1 MLDRT
6 KMPGFVAHRVWIPN
20 DSQARPSIV
29 YVTERRRRLIGGLLI
44 ALALVVMLVIA
55 VTSAPAGLVVIALFI
70 IVPGGA
76 YALGGD
82 SGFYEVAQDG
92 SLGEFLGK
100 AKPDLRAM
108 RGTKVRS

>member
-1 MLDRT
+1 MVNRA
-6 KMPGFVAHRVWIPN
+6 KMPGFVAYRVWVPN

-44 ALALVVMLVIA
+44 TLALVVMLAIA

-70 IVPGGA
+70 MVPGGA

-82 SGFYEVAQDG
+82 SGFYEVAEDG

>member
-1 MLDRT
+1 MVDPA
-6 KMPGFVAHRVWIPN
+6 KIPGFIAHRVWVPN

-29 YVTERRRRLIGGLLI
+29 YVTERRRRLIGGALI
-44 ALALVVMLVIA
+44 ALAFVVALAIV
-55 VTSAPAGLVVIALFI
+55 VTSAPIGLVVIALFI
-70 IVPGGA
+70 MVPGGA

-82 SGFYEVAQDG
+82 SGFYEVAGDG

-100 AKPDLRAM
+100 AKPDLRSM